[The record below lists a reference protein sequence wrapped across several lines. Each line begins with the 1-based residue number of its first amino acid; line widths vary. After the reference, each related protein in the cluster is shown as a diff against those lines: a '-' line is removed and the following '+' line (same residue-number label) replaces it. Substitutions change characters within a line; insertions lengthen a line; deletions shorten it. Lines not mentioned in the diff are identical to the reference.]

1 MAAIQAIDA
10 TTLRA
15 LLAELGR
22 RLLPSRFEKAQQSDP
37 HTLQLALRD
46 LDGCHW
52 IELGWQ
58 AEAPRLH
65 AISAP
70 ARQGEGSTLAQQLQH
85 GLRGLALVS
94 IDQQGWERVVELGF
108 ARRPG
113 EPAQRSLVLELMGRR
128 SNLFLLDE
136 RRRVVAAGRQVRPE
150 QSRYRPIGTGDPY
163 SPPPPLAGEP
173 PRSEETF
180 DDWQRRLLLVPLSLQ
195 RALQDA
201 YQGISPSL
209 ARQLVDGVEAGP
221 GPPLL
226 ERLVGD
232 LPPNVWQA
240 LYSRWRAWLQ
250 AVEQSDFHYREG
262 GGSDYR
268 CWDGDRAASGAGD
281 GAEAGKGDGEL
292 PWPGTMATG
301 AGKPGAGKP
310 EAVKLG
316 PDAPAAGPINRALAH
331 YYGTRLAS
339 RELEQRRATLRQRLA
354 AAASRES
361 READHQR
368 SLLEAAAG
376 SETLQ
381 QQADALLCQGD
392 PPKELVAQAQKLY
405 HQARRLRRSVAAIEP
420 RLALHRQRLD
430 WLETSLHFLGQS
442 EFLDQS
448 EAVAALRDLE
458 AELQEQLE
466 PRQGQRRRRREAPT
480 PQPLELRGPGG
491 LRLQVGRNHRQN
503 EWISLRQARRG
514 DLWFHAQEC
523 PGSHVVLKGSEASP
537 RQKDLEAAADLAAYF
552 SRARGNGRVPVV
564 MVAAETLQRIAGA
577 GAGTVRHG
585 SGEILWGEPQRAQK
599 LLLQES

>member
-15 LLAELGR
+15 LLAELR
-22 RLLPSRFEKAQQSDP
+22 ISLLPSRFEKAQQSDP
-37 HTLQLALRD
+37 HTLQLALRG

-65 AISAP
+65 GISAP

-94 IDQQGWERVVELGF
+94 IEQQGWERVVELGF

-113 EPAQRSLVLELMGRR
+113 EPGQRWLLLELMGRR

-150 QSRYRPIGTGDPY
+150 QSRLRPIGTGDPY

-173 PRSEETF
+173 PKGEESF
-180 DDWQRRLLLVPLSLQ
+180 EDWHRRLSLVPLPLQ

-209 ARQLVDGVEAGP
+209 TRQLVDGLEGRGHGA
-221 GPPLL
+221 PLL
-226 ERLVGD
+226 ERSVSD
-232 LPPNVWQA
+232 LQAADWQA
-240 LYSRWRAWLQ
+240 LYRRWQVWLQ
-250 AVEQSDFHYREG
+250 TVEQQRFRYREG

-268 CWDGDRAASGAGD
+268 CWDGDGSGARQASGA
-281 GAEAGKGDGEL
+281 
-292 PWPGTMATG
+292 
-301 AGKPGAGKP
+301 
-310 EAVKLG
+310 
-316 PDAPAAGPINRALAH
+316 AAGPINRALAR
-331 YYGTRLAS
+331 YYGSRLAQ
-339 RELEQRRATLRQRLA
+339 REIEQRRATLRQRLA

-376 SETLQ
+376 SEALQ
-381 QQADALLCQGD
+381 QQADALFCQAG
-392 PPKELVAQAQKLY
+392 PSKEVIAQAQKLY

-420 RLALHRQRLD
+420 RLALHRQRLH
-430 WLETSLHFLGQS
+430 WLETSLHFL
-442 EFLDQS
+442 DQS
-448 EAVAALRDLE
+448 EAVGALRDLE
-458 AELQEQLE
+458 AELEEQLE

-480 PQPLELRGPGG
+480 PQPLELPSPGG

-523 PGSHVVLKGSEASP
+523 PGSHVVLKGSEGSP
-537 RQKDLEAAADLAAYF
+537 LEQDREAAADLAAYF
-552 SRARGNGRVPVV
+552 SRARGNTRVPVV
-564 MVAAETLQRIAGA
+564 MVAIETLQRIAGA

-585 SGEILWGEPQRAQK
+585 SGEILWGEPERAQK
-599 LLLQES
+599 LLDGGGGAAAGRGDKDDPKTT